1 MPEKSS
7 FSRIAMTVSVASG
20 CLLAVTSLA
29 QAHPS
34 QMQHDHGIVEV
45 AQGGGIFSDEERRII
60 TDVLDIATGNTG
72 SNDDSDKGDKKDKGN
87 KGKGNK
93 GKGNKGLPPGI
104 AMKLERGGSL
114 PPGIAKRDLPSDL
127 TSRLPKRTDGAIRQ
141 IVGED
146 VVLIQKGTEVILDI
160 IRGAAKN

>member
-20 CLLAVTSLA
+20 CLLAVTSVA

-45 AQGGGIFSDEERRII
+45 AQGGGIFTDEERRII
-60 TDVLDIATGNTG
+60 TDVLEIATGNTS
-72 SNDDSDKGDKKDKGN
+72 SNDDSDKGGKKDKD
-87 KGKGNK
+87 KGNK

-114 PPGIAKRDLPSDL
+114 PPGIAKRDLPPDL

>member
-20 CLLAVTSLA
+20 CLLAVTSVA

-34 QMQHDHGIVEV
+34 EMQHDHGIVEV

-72 SNDDSDKGDKKDKGN
+72 SNDDSDKGGKKD
-87 KGKGNK
+87 KGNK

-160 IRGAAKN
+160 IRGAAQN

>member
-20 CLLAVTSLA
+20 CLLAVTSVA

-34 QMQHDHGIVEV
+34 QMHHDHGIVEV

-72 SNDDSDKGDKKDKGN
+72 SNDDSDKGGKKD
-87 KGKGNK
+87 KGNK

>member
-7 FSRIAMTVSVASG
+7 FSRIAMIVSVASG
-20 CLLAVTSLA
+20 CLLAVTSVA

-72 SNDDSDKGDKKDKGN
+72 SNDDSDKGGKKD
-87 KGKGNK
+87 KGNK

>member
-7 FSRIAMTVSVASG
+7 FSRIAMTIFVASG
-20 CLLAVTSLA
+20 CLLAVTSVA

-72 SNDDSDKGDKKDKGN
+72 SNDDSDKGGKKD
-87 KGKGNK
+87 KGNK

>member
-1 MPEKSS
+1 
-7 FSRIAMTVSVASG
+7 MTVSVASG
-20 CLLAVTSLA
+20 CLLAVTSVA

-72 SNDDSDKGDKKDKGN
+72 SNDDGDKGGKKD
-87 KGKGNK
+87 KGNK

>member
-20 CLLAVTSLA
+20 CLLAVTSVA

-72 SNDDSDKGDKKDKGN
+72 SNNDSDKGGKKD
-87 KGKGNK
+87 KGNK

>member
-20 CLLAVTSLA
+20 CLLAVTSAA

-72 SNDDSDKGDKKDKGN
+72 SNDDGDKGGKKD
-87 KGKGNK
+87 KGNK